1 MLKNKTLTRSK
12 TNRTLTGV
20 LGGIGEY
27 FEVDPVLLRVVFVIL
42 TAFSGFV
49 PGVVA
54 YALMAVIMPEA
65 SVSAPKTTKTTK
77 KTSAKTAKKK

>member
-1 MLKNKTLTRSK
+1 MFKNKTLTRSK
-12 TNRTLTGV
+12 TNQSLTGI

-27 FEVDPVLLRVVFVIL
+27 FDIDPVLIRVVFVLL

-54 YALMAVIMPEA
+54 YILMAVIMPEG
-65 SVSAPKTTKTTK
+65 SSRTTSESKV
-77 KTSAKTAKKK
+77 AKTAKKK